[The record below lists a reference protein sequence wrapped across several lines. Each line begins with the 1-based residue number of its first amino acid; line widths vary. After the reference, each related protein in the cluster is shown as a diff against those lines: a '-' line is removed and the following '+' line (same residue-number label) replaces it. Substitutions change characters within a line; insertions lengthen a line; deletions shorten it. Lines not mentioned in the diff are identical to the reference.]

1 MSTCVYKFNRKS
13 QFFPLPLNLRSVRF
27 LLQEMLS
34 PARANARQF
43 ELWAEESSSV
53 NCVAFHPCKLQSF
66 GTCKFG
72 TLVRS
77 CMGMFWLSGVCSCST
92 GCMLSNKHSFI
103 EKTLKEPHGHVTQA
117 TKQCKHVPPLP
128 PVVMKRE
135 GDGGQ
140 PPSFCHTH
148 HFIVF
153 GPAVVPSQDPLNE
166 EELQKQ
172 TLDLLVN
179 FAYRLQMDGLMP
191 DLPEQPPGEPSS
203 GSGFLR
209 EVEGSKAK
217 HPGAPLLEAS
227 MAMAPGPSPG
237 ICASSPASATT
248 VLPVQPD
255 VGLLAPA
262 TPEVP
267 PLRLQQHASPKNYL
281 VQFQKQWGR
290 LTCTPDQVKKLLY
303 CTKQKGSQ
311 ASTGSSSTQDVS
323 DRKVIHFLKHH
334 MFLWFCFLCGIQVS

>member
-1 MSTCVYKFNRKS
+1 
-13 QFFPLPLNLRSVRF
+13 
-27 LLQEMLS
+27 
-34 PARANARQF
+34 
-43 ELWAEESSSV
+43 
-53 NCVAFHPCKLQSF
+53 
-66 GTCKFG
+66 
-72 TLVRS
+72 
-77 CMGMFWLSGVCSCST
+77 
-92 GCMLSNKHSFI
+92 
-103 EKTLKEPHGHVTQA
+103 
-117 TKQCKHVPPLP
+117 
-128 PVVMKRE
+128 MKKE

-153 GPAVVPSQDPLNE
+153 GPAVVPSQDPSNE

-209 EVEGSKAK
+209 EVGGSKAK

-267 PLRLQQHASPKNYL
+267 LGGFSSMACIPKELPGPVPEAMGEVDLYSWPGVEASLLHQTKRL
-281 VQFQKQWGR
+281 
-290 LTCTPDQVKKLLY
+290 
-303 CTKQKGSQ
+303 
-311 ASTGSSSTQDVS
+311 SSFDWVFVYS
-323 DRKVIHFLKHH
+323 RCI
-334 MFLWFCFLCGIQVS
+334 W

>member
-1 MSTCVYKFNRKS
+1 
-13 QFFPLPLNLRSVRF
+13 
-27 LLQEMLS
+27 
-34 PARANARQF
+34 
-43 ELWAEESSSV
+43 
-53 NCVAFHPCKLQSF
+53 
-66 GTCKFG
+66 
-72 TLVRS
+72 
-77 CMGMFWLSGVCSCST
+77 
-92 GCMLSNKHSFI
+92 
-103 EKTLKEPHGHVTQA
+103 
-117 TKQCKHVPPLP
+117 
-128 PVVMKRE
+128 MKRE

-311 ASTGSSSTQDVS
+311 ASTGPSSTQDVS
-323 DRKVIHFLKHH
+323 DRKFMHFLKHH
-334 MFLWFCFLCGIQVS
+334 MFLWFCFLCGIQVSWSMHLVLFILRYQSSCLLEELLVEVGSGKFLG

>member
-1 MSTCVYKFNRKS
+1 M
-13 QFFPLPLNLRSVRF
+13 
-27 LLQEMLS
+27 
-34 PARANARQF
+34 
-43 ELWAEESSSV
+43 
-53 NCVAFHPCKLQSF
+53 
-66 GTCKFG
+66 
-72 TLVRS
+72 
-77 CMGMFWLSGVCSCST
+77 
-92 GCMLSNKHSFI
+92 
-103 EKTLKEPHGHVTQA
+103 HVTQA

-153 GPAVVPSQDPLNE
+153 GPAVVPSQDPSNE

-227 MAMAPGPSPG
+227 MAMAPGPS
-237 ICASSPASATT
+237 CASSPASATT

-267 PLRLQQHASPKNYL
+267 L
-281 VQFQKQWGR
+281 
-290 LTCTPDQVKKLLY
+290 
-303 CTKQKGSQ
+303 
-311 ASTGSSSTQDVS
+311 
-323 DRKVIHFLKHH
+323 
-334 MFLWFCFLCGIQVS
+334 